1 MNPRFPFLSLPYALV
16 VLRVGIASLFMAH
29 AITRIA
35 NGTIPRFGGFLSNLG
50 FPEGVAVVWA
60 ITLVEI
66 VAGTLIIVG
75 YKIRYAVCGL
85 FAVALGGIILI
96 HRHKGWFVG
105 EHGSGGSEYSVCLML
120 GLLVIAAA
128 DAAAQPLKTKA

>member
-1 MNPRFPFLSLPYALV
+1 MNPRFPFVSLPLALV

-35 NGTIPRFGGFLSNLG
+35 NGTIPRFAGFMTNLG
-50 FPEGVAVVWA
+50 FPEGLAVVWA

-66 VAGTLIIVG
+66 VCGTLIIVG
-75 YKIRYAVCGL
+75 YKARYAVVGL

-128 DAAAQPLKTKA
+128 DAAQPVKTNV

>member
-1 MNPRFPFLSLPYALV
+1 MNPRFPYVSLPLALV

-35 NGTIPRFGGFLSNLG
+35 NGTIPRFAGFMTNLG
-50 FPEGVAVVWA
+50 FPEGLAVVWA

-66 VAGTLIIVG
+66 VCGTLIIVG
-75 YKIRYAVCGL
+75 YKARYAVVGL

-128 DAAAQPLKTKA
+128 DAAQPVKTKI